1 MDILTAQEL
10 ADYLKLNEVTVYKY
24 AKEGILPGY
33 KIGKQ
38 WRFNK
43 DEINKLIKGGKL
55 KNF

>member
-43 DEINKLIKGGKL
+43 DEISKLIKGGKL
-55 KNF
+55 RNL

>member
-1 MDILTAQEL
+1 MEIITAQEL

-24 AKEGILPGY
+24 AKEGKIPGY

-43 DEINKLIKGGKL
+43 EEINKLLIGGRIKKV
-55 KNF
+55 